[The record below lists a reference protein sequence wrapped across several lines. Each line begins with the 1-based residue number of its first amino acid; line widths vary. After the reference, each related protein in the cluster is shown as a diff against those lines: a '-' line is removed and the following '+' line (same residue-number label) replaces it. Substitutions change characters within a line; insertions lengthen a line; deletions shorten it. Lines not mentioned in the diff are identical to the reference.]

1 VNGFE
6 NGVPEET
13 SSMRG
18 LIANAS
24 LVGLFGTM
32 RLIGSHL
39 ISDFRALK
47 VPSFKVVNVGRL
59 Y

>member
-1 VNGFE
+1 V
-6 NGVPEET
+6 
-13 SSMRG
+13 RG

-32 RLIGSHL
+32 LLITAHCFT
-39 ISDFRALK
+39 DYRAIK
-47 VPSFKVVNVGRL
+47 VPSFKLVNVVVAVDHS